1 MDEALEKMTK
11 LANELCDQLEKAEA
25 ENKSLKDQL
34 AQVKTASAAPTAPV
48 ASAEAVQATCDAL
61 VKAGRLE
68 QSQVEACKNAFMK
81 DPDAAHRAIVQLLNA
96 PAQEKKA
103 AEAEDLDVSGGTLV
117 GSARKVEDDSADKYA
132 SVYSILGLPV

>member
-25 ENKSLKDQL
+25 ENKSLKAQL
-34 AQVKTASAAPTAPV
+34 SQAKTASAAPVQQAPV

-68 QSQVEACKNAFMK
+68 QDQVELCKEAFMK
-81 DPDAAHRAIVQLLNA
+81 DPDAAHRTLVQILNA
-96 PAQEKKA
+96 PAQEKTA
-103 AEAEDLDVSGGTLV
+103 SVEADLSGGTLV
-117 GSARKVEDDSADKYA
+117 GGIAKEASEDTKYQ
-132 SVYSILGLPV
+132 SIFETLGLNI